1 MEEIKRFFF
10 EPASVQVVF
19 SSVGNF
25 FNPSVLDGLIECMEV
40 VKPYRTSALRAN
52 VYEVLKDITVIHKYT
67 VPLIVIFSDHELAI
81 TTEATFAEG
90 SKNIANI
97 DEVLS
102 ELHKNSSSHGTGATF
117 RAVSEIDFDLAFEH
131 VIELQNQEFIPYDP
145 FVYGGTNCS
154 RFVSETIL
162 AGQPSLPNA

>member
-67 VPLIVIFSDHELAI
+67 VPLIVIFFRPRTCDH
-81 TTEATFAEG
+81 
-90 SKNIANI
+90 N
-97 DEVLS
+97 
-102 ELHKNSSSHGTGATF
+102 
-117 RAVSEIDFDLAFEH
+117 
-131 VIELQNQEFIPYDP
+131 
-145 FVYGGTNCS
+145 
-154 RFVSETIL
+154 
-162 AGQPSLPNA
+162 